1 MFEIQLALLNGRN
14 QADESSLR
22 YQKYHLDINSKE
34 DLMKLLIQ
42 RTSNYPLNKHN
53 CKYFSVV
60 YSLRSYLFL
69 LLGSLYEYWFWQLKK
84 VSVLVQTNYENEEKL
99 RLFKHLDKLK
109 DRIPDYELEWAK
121 YQRLKGNKCKAKDY
135 LMDNLNN
142 IEKKFNSISKDKMWS
157 KHILNI
163 NLVYDIRYFWFEVML
178 EIDPS
183 SLEIKKKFIEYLI
196 SMSNPI
202 PEKIFEL
209 NASYIDHLIFIDE
222 GKGQIYLKNEDT
234 SGLLEYWIR
243 CYFESINKGNYLL
256 WQTLPR
262 ILEIWFQLKKE
273 EQNIKEIIEEKL
285 LELDTY
291 KIVQIL
297 PILLSRFSM
306 PKYKKFIAKLISKV
320 AVEYPAQSA
329 WWLSHLKNFYASTD
343 EDKIEDE
350 EEMKRGWFD
359 KLVYKEIKQLLIQR
373 KDTNSIK
380 NNENIEDEAS
390 PKNINDI
397 FEATSKLM
405 KALIEFGTDQ
415 CKIFR
420 SAKLQSIQLQ
430 REIHISIDLLNFD
443 FNSNYVIMPI
453 LSNLKP
459 NLPKSS
465 ENLENF
471 KWYNPNPVRITGI
484 LQTCVVLNSK
494 DWPIRIGFT
503 GSDHKDYY
511 FLLKFD
517 ESGDLRKEARFMIY
531 ASLINTIFENDQ
543 EWKSRNLSLHTYSV
557 VSLSRSTGLIEWM
570 SNTKTIKNVIW
581 TKWKELGVKVD
592 LGRNSEVRRFV
603 KDGKVSTAW
612 NEIMKITKDVLWECL
627 RERFPTA
634 EAMFNCRTKF
644 IYSYAAWCIIGYFI
658 GLGDRHW
665 DNIMLHTNT
674 GEVSHVDFDCIF
686 ECGKKLS
693 VAERVPFR
701 LTRNVTDLF
710 GVLREKCIFKKVCK
724 VVWKAVKVN
733 KQNVLRV
740 LSLFLHDPI
749 FKDEENAKEYLERID
764 NKISCNDVL
773 LNNGQTEQISHNYEG
788 FVRTSKN
795 AENLSMIDE
804 QISMLIH
811 QAMDK
816 DILKEMYFGWM
827 PWM

>member
-380 NNENIEDEAS
+380 NNENIEDEA
-390 PKNINDI
+390 I
-397 FEATSKLM
+397 
-405 KALIEFGTDQ
+405 IESR
-415 CKIFR
+415 I
-420 SAKLQSIQLQ
+420 
-430 REIHISIDLLNFD
+430 ELN
-443 FNSNYVIMPI
+443 
-453 LSNLKP
+453 L
-459 NLPKSS
+459 
-465 ENLENF
+465 NLE
-471 KWYNPNPVRITGI
+471 
-484 LQTCVVLNSK
+484 L
-494 DWPIRIGFT
+494 
-503 GSDHKDYY
+503 
-511 FLLKFD
+511 
-517 ESGDLRKEARFMIY
+517 
-531 ASLINTIFENDQ
+531 ASLCFTE
-543 EWKSRNLSLHTYSV
+543 E
-557 VSLSRSTGLIEWM
+557 
-570 SNTKTIKNVIW
+570 
-581 TKWKELGVKVD
+581 VKYIHLD
-592 LGRNSEVRRFV
+592 L
-603 KDGKVSTAW
+603 K
-612 NEIMKITKDVLWECL
+612 
-627 RERFPTA
+627 
-634 EAMFNCRTKF
+634 
-644 IYSYAAWCIIGYFI
+644 
-658 GLGDRHW
+658 
-665 DNIMLHTNT
+665 
-674 GEVSHVDFDCIF
+674 
-686 ECGKKLS
+686 
-693 VAERVPFR
+693 
-701 LTRNVTDLF
+701 
-710 GVLREKCIFKKVCK
+710 
-724 VVWKAVKVN
+724 
-733 KQNVLRV
+733 
-740 LSLFLHDPI
+740 
-749 FKDEENAKEYLERID
+749 
-764 NKISCNDVL
+764 
-773 LNNGQTEQISHNYEG
+773 
-788 FVRTSKN
+788 
-795 AENLSMIDE
+795 
-804 QISMLIH
+804 
-811 QAMDK
+811 
-816 DILKEMYFGWM
+816 
-827 PWM
+827 